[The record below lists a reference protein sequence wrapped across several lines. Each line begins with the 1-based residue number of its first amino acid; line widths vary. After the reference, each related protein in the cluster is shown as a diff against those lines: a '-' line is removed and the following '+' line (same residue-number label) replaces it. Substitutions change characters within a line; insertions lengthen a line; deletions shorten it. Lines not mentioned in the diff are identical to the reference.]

1 MILKKIRHMRLLWFF
16 SYDFFYLCM
25 YVLVSKCLRNIC
37 TSRTHSALQQKC
49 LILNQFHGKISAAA
63 AISYLAV
70 LLPWN
75 SKWRLKCSAM
85 LAPFFFVDVP
95 SSRLKMHQSDISIW
109 PQVNFSQLESS
120 VGLEPHCGA
129 VGCMAEEGKKFSQLS
144 TAYVHTTKI
153 SAFFIWN

>member
-1 MILKKIRHMRLLWFF
+1 
-16 SYDFFYLCM
+16 
-25 YVLVSKCLRNIC
+25 
-37 TSRTHSALQQKC
+37 
-49 LILNQFHGKISAAA
+49 
-63 AISYLAV
+63 
-70 LLPWN
+70 
-75 SKWRLKCSAM
+75 M

-129 VGCMAEEGKKFSQLS
+129 VGCMAEEEKNFSQLS

-153 SAFFIWN
+153 SAFFI